1 MELSLI
7 DFSIDL
13 WYREITSAPII
24 SLLLSIDFLFRADM
38 FSNNRILISRI
49 FAFIFLLIFF
59 FSEPALENT
68 GWEALLFL
76 FGLILVGIATVGR
89 LWCSLYIS
97 GRKSSRLVIHGPHS
111 VSRNPLYFFSFLGV
125 IGLGLATEIITL
137 ALFLSFSF
145 LLSYRLVIHSEER
158 FLENTFGDS
167 YRSYCATV
175 PRFLPKWSQHIELG
189 TLEVAPKIFLRSV
202 YEALWFAGLVGL
214 LEFLEGMK
222 ELIDIPSL
230 FQLY

>member
-97 GRKSSRLVIHGPHS
+97 GRKSSRLVIHGPYS

>member
-1 MELSLI
+1 
-7 DFSIDL
+7 
-13 WYREITSAPII
+13 
-24 SLLLSIDFLFRADM
+24 M

-49 FAFIFLLIFF
+49 FAVIFLLIFF

-76 FGLILVGIATVGR
+76 FGLILVGFATVGR

-97 GRKSSRLVIHGPHS
+97 GRKSSQLVIHGPYS
-111 VSRNPLYFFSFLGV
+111 VSRNPLYFFSFLGA

-137 ALFLSFSF
+137 ALVLSFSF
-145 LLSYRLVIHSEER
+145 LFSYRSVIHSEER

-167 YRSYCATV
+167 FRSYCATV
-175 PRFLPKWSQHIELG
+175 PRFLPKWSQHNELE

-214 LEFLEGMK
+214 LEFLEGIK

-230 FQLY
+230 FHLY